1 MYGRCRLLAAAAVIW
16 NVEGVELDQRHSAW
30 TMESKSPKVAVNSD
44 ETIRHAFGQ
53 PVPEIPARM
62 TD

>member
-1 MYGRCRLLAAAAVIW
+1 VIW